1 MHSQAARSS
10 LIFNLIAAFYCE
22 RGTLGSREAVIMFQ
36 RKAINFCDLQKIHLS
51 SLLFLSSKKNLI
63 HMKYINERAH
73 SRATQRARPSVV
85 LRAKL
90 RKHARVSVRSLTE
103 DSLEF
108 FFAFATD

>member
-1 MHSQAARSS
+1 
-10 LIFNLIAAFYCE
+10 
-22 RGTLGSREAVIMFQ
+22 MFQ
-36 RKAINFCDLQKIHLS
+36 RKAINFCDSQKIHLS

-73 SRATQRARPSVV
+73 ARATQRARPSVV